1 MLFFHLITTTQHCH
15 WVCIHA
21 TCASLT
27 HSIAYGHPQPISSSL
42 SILSPFSF
50 LRHSWPIPILHSHRF
65 LLTLLGF
72 PDPISISFTLRI
84 HGLSTNSLL
93 TSLLQACFGS
103 FLLFYCSWVYYFF
116 LWTLLGLLAS
126 FETHL
131 LFYELMI
138 HHSCHLDL
146 MVFLSIYWLFS
157 AHIVGLLPAIR
168 FFQNEHQH
176 FVTYLIDILCL
187 ILLLLLFFLSFLH
200 FCCLIIL
207 NMLTFLVGLLITHLL
222 FSIV

>member
-1 MLFFHLITTTQHCH
+1 MLLGLPWPIPL
-15 WVCIHA
+15 
-21 TCASLT
+21 LT
-27 HSIAYGHPQPISSSL
+27 
-42 SILSPFSF
+42 SILSPFLPPWASLAHF
-50 LRHSWPIPILHSHRF
+50 LSLGIRPIPILHSHRF

-116 LWTLLGLLAS
+116 LWTLLGPLAS
-126 FETHL
+126 FKTHL

-138 HHSCHLDL
+138 HHSCHSYL

-157 AHIVGLLPAIR
+157 THIVGLLPAIR

-176 FVTYLIDILCL
+176 FVTCLIDILCL
-187 ILLLLLFFLSFLH
+187 ILLLLLFFCLFYIFVVLSSWICSL
-200 FCCLIIL
+200 LS
-207 NMLTFLVGLLITHLL
+207 LVY
-222 FSIV
+222 